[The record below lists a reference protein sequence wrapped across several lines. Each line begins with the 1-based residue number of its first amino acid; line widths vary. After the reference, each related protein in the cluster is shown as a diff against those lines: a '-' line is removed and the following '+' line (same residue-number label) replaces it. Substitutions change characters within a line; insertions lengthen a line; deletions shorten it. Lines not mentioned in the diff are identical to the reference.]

1 MSGPLLNLISQGV
14 RLWLYSVCDELQHLN
29 LQLQG
34 SALAMLGGS
43 LEGAKLEAKGV
54 VFQSLAIAA
63 VELQSEPISFDLK
76 QLLKGQDLKL
86 NKRFRIHGKVEFS
99 GEGLNK
105 SLANP
110 HWLDFSNNLATILF
124 GNSKLKSYEISEN
137 KLTLHSIQGEF
148 INCSLDI
155 RNGELWLT
163 PIAETK
169 SKAIQ
174 VPLDSAIR
182 LEELSINEQNLTLS
196 GSSIVSA
203 KSAELK

>member
-29 LQLQG
+29 LQLEG
-34 SALAMLGGS
+34 SALAMLGGN

-54 VFQSLAIAA
+54 VFQSLAIAT
-63 VELQSEPISFDLK
+63 VELQSEPISFDLT
-76 QLLKGQDLKL
+76 QLLKGKDLKL

-99 GEGLNK
+99 GEGLCK

-110 HWLDFSNNLATILF
+110 HWLSFSNNLAILLF

-137 KLTLHSIQGEF
+137 KLTLYSSQGEF
-148 INCSLDI
+148 INCGLEIID
-155 RNGELWLT
+155 GELWLT
-163 PIAETK
+163 PITAAN

-182 LEELSINEQNLTLS
+182 LEELSINQQHLTLS
-196 GSSIVSA
+196 GSSVVSV

>member
-99 GEGLNK
+99 GEGLCE

-110 HWLDFSNNLATILF
+110 HWLSFSNNLATILF
-124 GNSKLKSYEISEN
+124 GNSELKRYEISEN
-137 KLTLHSIQGEF
+137 KLTLYSGQGES
-148 INCSLDI
+148 INCGLEI
-155 RNGELWLT
+155 KNGELWLT
-163 PIAETK
+163 PITTAK

-182 LEELSINEQNLTLS
+182 LEELSINQQHLTLS
-196 GSSIVSA
+196 GNSIVSA

>member
-14 RLWLYSVCDELQHLN
+14 RLWLYSVCDELQQLN
-29 LQLQG
+29 LQLEG
-34 SALAMLGGS
+34 SALAMLGGN

-54 VFQSLAIAA
+54 VFQSLAIAT

-163 PIAETK
+163 PIAAARST
-169 SKAIQ
+169 AIQ

-182 LEELSINEQNLTLS
+182 LEELSINEQHLTLS